1 MWPLFLLLIIIG
13 ILLAILIFILL
24 TEGRYLGKQL
34 VRWSYN
40 RRSMAFEVRNDWKL
54 WEHIIKRLGINQAE
68 ELLDLGTQT
77 GHLPRLVARKRDF
90 KGHVVGIDWSEE
102 MIIEARR
109 QVELEGTSSHVNFLC
124 RDVQNSLPF
133 SDDTFTVVTCVT
145 GLINGLKKPEALFK
159 EIQRVLKIDGRV
171 AFRFEPH
178 PLRPTSI
185 RSTSWFTSRLE
196 PLGFSQTDTIPWT
209 QSYKILVFR
218 LKQKK

>member
-40 RRSMAFEVRNDWKL
+40 RRSMAFELRNDWKL
-54 WEHIIKRLGINQAE
+54 WEHLIKRLGIRPAE

-77 GHLPRLVARKRDF
+77 GHLPRLVARTRNF

-109 QVELEGTSSHVNFLC
+109 QAQLEGTSSHASFLC
-124 RDVQNSLPF
+124 CDVQNPLPF

-145 GLINGLKKPEALFK
+145 GLINGLKKPEELFN

-178 PLRPTSI
+178 PLRPASI
-185 RSTSWFTSRLE
+185 RNSSWFNSRLE
-196 PLGFSQTDTIPWT
+196 PLGFSQTNRIAWT
-209 QSYKILVFR
+209 QTYKILVFQ